1 MPLSIFSNKLR
12 QLPKAELHCHLDG
25 SVRAATLL
33 ELAKDRRIQMPR
45 QTPEELADFM
55 RVDDAQNLEDY
66 LRRFD
71 VTISV
76 MQSEEALERIAYE
89 LVEDAADDG
98 VRYIEVRNAPLLNV
112 VQGLTLVQA
121 LEAPLRGLRRAEK
134 DFDITARFIV
144 CALRQF
150 PSESSLEMAKL
161 AVEFKN
167 DGVVAFDLAG
177 GEKGNP
183 AARHV
188 EAFRYAREHDLAVT
202 VHAGEGDGAESVRQ
216 AVHVCGANRIGHGT
230 RLIEDPELTQYVN
243 DRRIALEV
251 CLTSNV
257 QTRVADSYA
266 AHPFRE
272 YFDRGLN
279 VTLNT
284 DNRLMSGTT
293 LTDEYVHAAEHL
305 ELTVDEL
312 AGVALNGFESAFLP
326 WEERLMLIE
335 EVSDKIEQLIGPE
348 P

>member
-55 RVDDAQNLEDY
+55 RVDDAQTLEDY

-89 LVEDAADDG
+89 LVEDAVDDG

-202 VHAGEGDGAESVRQ
+202 VHAGEGDGADSVRQ

-293 LTDEYVHAAEHL
+293 LTDEYIHAAEHL

>member
-1 MPLSIFSNKLR
+1 MPLSIFSSKLR

-25 SVRAATLL
+25 SVRPETLV
-33 ELAKDRRIQMPR
+33 ELAREHRVQLPR
-45 QTPEELADFM
+45 QTPEELAEFM
-55 RVDDAQNLEDY
+55 RVDDAQSLEDY

-89 LVEDAADDG
+89 LAEDAADDG
-98 VRYIEVRNAPLLNV
+98 VRYIEIRNAPLLNV

-121 LEAPLRGLRRAEK
+121 VEAPLRGLRKAEN
-134 DFDITARFIV
+134 DFGITARFII
-144 CALRQF
+144 CGLRQF
-150 PSESSLEMAKL
+150 PPESSLEMARL

-183 AARHV
+183 ASRHA
-188 EAFRYAREHDLAVT
+188 EAFRYARENNLAVT
-202 VHAGEGDGAESVRQ
+202 VHAGEGDGAESVRE
-216 AVHVCGANRIGHGT
+216 AVHICGANRIGHGT
-230 RLIEDPELTQYVN
+230 RLIEDPDLTQYVN

-266 AHPFRE
+266 SHPFRE

-284 DNRLMSGTT
+284 DNRLMSATT
-293 LTDEYVHAAEHL
+293 LTDEYVYAAEHL
-305 ELTVDEL
+305 GFTVEEL
-312 AGVALNGFESAFLP
+312 AGIALNGFESAFLP
-326 WEERLMLIE
+326 WEDRLVLIE
-335 EVSDKIEQLIGPE
+335 DASDKIEELIGTDE
-348 P
+348 